1 MRAIQFKEFG
11 ASDKLQLAEVEK
23 PSAKA
28 GEVLIKIRA
37 TTVNPL
43 DMKIRSGSMQQAM
56 PVTLPFIPGLDV
68 AGVVEAIGENT
79 NRFAV
84 GDEVFATTMSGSY
97 AEYIALNEMIVAKK
111 PSSTNFNEAASLAI
125 PLTTAYSIL
134 IEAANLQAGQ
144 KVLVHGAAGGVG
156 TILVQMAKSL
166 SAYVIGTASGDGIE
180 LLKKLGADE
189 TIDYKTQDFSAL
201 VNNADVVVDL
211 VGGET
216 QQKAFA
222 IVKKGGIL
230 LSTVMP
236 PNVEKA
242 KEFEIHAHFV
252 FSKPSFIKL
261 EYGVKLVESGKI
273 KSQVAKVMPL
283 AQAAAAQ
290 DLVAAGGINGKLI
303 LEVK

>member
-37 TTVNPL
+37 TTVNHL
-43 DMKIRSGSMQQAM
+43 DMKIRSGSMQHAM
-56 PVTLPFIPGLDV
+56 PVQLPFTPGLDV
-68 AGVVEAIGENT
+68 AGLVEAIGENT

-97 AEYIALNEMIVAKK
+97 AEYISLNEMIVAKK
-111 PSSTNFNEAASLAI
+111 PSNTNFNEAAALAI

-134 IEAANLQAGQ
+134 IEAANLQAGK

-156 TILVQMAKSL
+156 SILVQMAKSIG
-166 SAYVIGTASGDGIE
+166 AYVIGTASEDGIE
-180 LLKKLGADE
+180 FLKKLGADE
-189 TIDYKTQDFSAL
+189 TIDYKTQDFSTL
-201 VNNADVVVDL
+201 VNDADVVVDL

-216 QQKAFA
+216 QQKSFA

-242 KEFEIHAHFV
+242 KEFEIHAKFV
-252 FSKPSFIKL
+252 FSKPSFLKL
-261 EYGVKLVESGKI
+261 EYGVKLVESGEI
-273 KSQVAKVMPL
+273 KSQVAKIMQL
-283 AQAAAAQ
+283 TQASAAQ
-290 DLVAAGGINGKLI
+290 ELVAAGGVNGKLV